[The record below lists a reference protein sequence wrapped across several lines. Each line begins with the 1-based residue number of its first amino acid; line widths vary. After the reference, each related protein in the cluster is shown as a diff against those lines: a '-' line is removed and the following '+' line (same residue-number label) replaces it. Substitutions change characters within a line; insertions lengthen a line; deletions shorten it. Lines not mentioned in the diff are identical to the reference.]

1 MNSIH
6 SSDASIE
13 PFEMD
18 ENVTI
23 SITPKNIY
31 NTSASLQIRKFH
43 NLEIKIEEKKF
54 KYNIFVFFFHY
65 PIAKTIYIRLRIVY
79 HRGLRNLQ
87 EEPLIYVESA
97 PSKCII
103 KEEYKD
109 MINKTGTGNIQY
121 NCESLIKYT
130 QLNIINVTLNTDFA
144 LNVDNK
150 NISFE
155 YISFDA
161 DAANESINII
171 NTPRYKNSGSIDNAQ
186 IESPILNN
194 YLRINGNLNPKDLLT
209 QGDII
214 PMEILDFSINEK
226 FRKINCTVIKV
237 EDLKCTLE
245 CDISKQSIN
254 ISSINMNLAK
264 SRDKKSLIMINME
277 QKEEALMEKKG
288 VSDNINVRRY
298 RKSSRRFS
306 KKAIITLV
314 VTGVVVILAACIL
327 ALVLR
332 HPTVTTSN
340 TSTEYKIDNTKIDN
354 KIKTVDGVKNDK
366 EK

>member
-1 MNSIH
+1 
-6 SSDASIE
+6 
-13 PFEMD
+13 MD
-18 ENVTI
+18 ENETI

-31 NTSASLQIRKFH
+31 NTTATLQIRKFH
-43 NLEIKIEEKKF
+43 NLEINIEEKKF
-54 KYNIFVFFFHY
+54 KFNIFVLFFHY
-65 PIAKTIYIRLRIVY
+65 PIAKTIYMRLRIVY

-97 PSKCII
+97 PSKCSI

-109 MINKTGTGNIQY
+109 MVNKTETGNIQY
-121 NCESLIKYT
+121 NCESSIKYT

-144 LNVDNK
+144 LNVGDK

-171 NTPRYKNSGSIDNAQ
+171 NSPRYKNSGSLDNAQ
-186 IESPILNN
+186 IESTILNN
-194 YLRINGNLNPKDLLT
+194 YLKINGNLNPKDLLS

-214 PMEILDFSINEK
+214 PMEILDFSYKEK
-226 FRKINCTVIKV
+226 LRKINCTAIKA
-237 EDLKCTLE
+237 EDSKCTLE
-245 CDISKQSIN
+245 CDINKQSIN

-264 SRDKKSLIMINME
+264 SRDKDSLIMVNME
-277 QKEEALMEKKG
+277 QKEEALIEKKG
-288 VSDNINVRRY
+288 VSDNINVKRY
-298 RKSSRRFS
+298 RRSSRGFS

-314 VTGVVVILAACIL
+314 VIGVVVILAACIL

-366 EK
+366 DK